1 MHLRVATTKACGF
14 TLMEIMLVLVL
25 LGSMA
30 TLVLN
35 SLSSSREINQET
47 DRLAVALQW
56 AAQQAEQD
64 GKIYGLSV
72 TNNTWQLMTLNGQ
85 PHDKGE
91 SYLWPSHYWHPISH
105 SKLKPQHQ
113 LPDSLSLELTLQ
125 DQPVPLS
132 STLDDSLANE
142 PKIVFFPGGESSIFE
157 LTLTESDGQTRRIT
171 QQGIQPD
178 AEAAPISDNALSHN
192 EPKGTSS
199 A

>member
-1 MHLRVATTKACGF
+1 MHLRAATTKACGF

-47 DRLAVALQW
+47 DRLAMALQW

-85 PHDKGE
+85 PHDKGKVTCGQAITGT
-91 SYLWPSHYWHPISH
+91 PSA
-105 SKLKPQHQ
+105 
-113 LPDSLSLELTLQ
+113 T
-125 DQPVPLS
+125 V
-132 STLDDSLANE
+132 N
-142 PKIVFFPGGESSIFE
+142 
-157 LTLTESDGQTRRIT
+157 
-171 QQGIQPD
+171 
-178 AEAAPISDNALSHN
+178 
-192 EPKGTSS
+192 
-199 A
+199 